1 MSHFLWEHTPKPT
14 FPASILDH
22 QNNSFDE
29 FSKYRYA
36 RAHCEDLA
44 LRNGKKRWELY
55 ALIRSD
61 PKSWEVSLENRSGL
75 EKTLQVG
82 RKRLATMKSIACVL
96 VCLLCATSIAHAQG
110 VGSSGEI
117 TGTVTDSSGAVLPKV
132 AVNVIETQ
140 TGLKRSGVTN
150 GAGQFR
156 FAGLPPATYDVGAEL
171 AGFATQIRK
180 NVAVAVGQT
189 IISDFKLKPSQV
201 ATVVEV
207 TDQPPVVETE
217 RGSQADTITQQY
229 ITDLPIDRRD
239 YLTFT
244 LLAPGVSDSTRL
256 AGDQDFRVKQ
266 TPQSGLSFYGSNG
279 RGNSVTVD
287 GGETSGDSG
296 GERLTVSQDAVQEFQ
311 INRSN
316 YGADLGA
323 ATGASINIVT
333 KSGTNNV
340 HGGLYGFFRNDALD
354 AQNPFSY
361 SQALQAGQT
370 FNPANADT
378 LGSPIKD
385 TLSRQQFGGTL
396 GFPIKKD
403 KTFLF
408 VAFEGLRQD
417 AQNAVPLLIDTDIF
431 RTTAADDAVIAALA
445 SSSAPSVTCL
455 TPPAPASPVVLPPA
469 ECAFALQSILTLNPN
484 PGANP
489 FVTAGQA
496 ALNGFLLNQ
505 FETQGGLF
513 PYDTREYL
521 GSGRLDHRFNE
532 NSEISLTYRY
542 GHDLEESPDVQSL
555 TAFSAGSSIHAYDNN
570 FQATWYRQINSAT
583 QNEARLQWNYES
595 FRVIPNVPGEV
606 GLQIPSFINNLG
618 SNIFIPNYTILRR
631 YEFADNFTMIRSNH
645 TFKFGASE
653 VLRGNHTE
661 SHTFFPGRFVFGS
674 LPGFLLSPCL
684 AATSTADSSLC
695 SGGTTVSGAAI
706 NPLQS
711 ASLGLPQ
718 VYQQGFGNPT
728 YPYYSRPL
736 TGLYAQDSWKV
747 RSNFTL
753 NYGLRYELD
762 SEFAPLTTYKKDF
775 APRVSFA
782 WDPFKNHKTVV
793 RAGYGIFFGPVDA
806 QIPEVDLSLGVVNSN
821 KSAVENKPGAGQVAN
836 LTSIC
841 GFNQGPITIIP
852 GTGASPCNREISIYV
867 DPLGGIP
874 ALGLAGANTVFTT
887 LFGQGLVQCT
897 TPTPGNA
904 ACITPAA
911 VAPLGIEVSNS
922 GPVGP
927 LQVVFVNQPGYRP
940 PIAQQ
945 ASFGIEREIAP
956 GFSIALSGIYS
967 HTQRLPVAIDTNLL
981 AAPYTT
987 LTLANGQ
994 TISYRNWNTT
1004 AAGADPLGGTEPG
1017 GLPCDNPTI
1026 SALQCFVNP
1035 LVVQNNQYSSE
1046 AYALYEGGIL
1056 EIKKRFR
1063 DHFTLFGNYTYSK
1076 GFDTSTDFN
1085 SDYGPQDP
1093 TNLNLDR
1100 ALSEFD
1106 ERHKVV
1112 IAAVFDSP
1120 WKQNILSG
1128 FQLAPIFAYHSGHPF
1143 NLLAGG
1149 EVNGDNH
1156 TTNERP
1162 IGAPRDTGLG
1172 PNYVDF
1178 DMRLS
1183 WRHKLGEK
1191 ADLQFTAEGFNLA
1204 NRTNFASV
1212 NNEVSPLF
1220 AIPAVEGGLG
1230 ETTFNVHGIRPFNA
1244 GGGTATPST
1253 ALAYTSA
1260 FPKRQIQLGMRLSF

>member
-1 MSHFLWEHTPKPT
+1 
-14 FPASILDH
+14 
-22 QNNSFDE
+22 
-29 FSKYRYA
+29 
-36 RAHCEDLA
+36 
-44 LRNGKKRWELY
+44 
-55 ALIRSD
+55 
-61 PKSWEVSLENRSGL
+61 
-75 EKTLQVG
+75 
-82 RKRLATMKSIACVL
+82 MKSLACVL
-96 VCLLCATSIAHAQG
+96 VCFLFATTMAHAQG

-117 TGTVTDSSGAVLPKV
+117 TGTVTDASGAVLAKV
-132 AVNVIETQ
+132 TVNVVETQ
-140 TGLKRSGVTN
+140 TGLKRTAMTGST
-150 GAGQFR
+150 GQYR
-156 FAGLPPATYDVGAEL
+156 VVGLSPATYDVSVEMH
-171 AGFATQIRK
+171 GFATEIRRE
-180 NVAVAVGQT
+180 VTIAIGQT
-189 IISDFKLKPSQV
+189 VTSDFKMKPSQV

-217 RGSQADTITQQY
+217 RGSQADSISQQY

-244 LLAPGVSDSTRL
+244 LLAPGVSDATRL

-266 TPQSGLSFYGSNG
+266 TPTSGLSFYGSNG

-296 GERLTVSQDAVQEFQ
+296 GERLTLSQDAVQEFQ

-316 YGADLGA
+316 YAAELGS

-333 KSGTNNV
+333 KSGTNNM
-340 HGGLYGFFRNDALD
+340 HGSLYGFFRNDAMD
-354 AQNPFSY
+354 AQNPFSF

-378 LGSPIKD
+378 VGSPIKD
-385 TLSRQQFGGTL
+385 TLTRQQFGGTL

-417 AQNAVPLLIDTDIF
+417 AQNAVPLLLDTNVL
-431 RTTAADDAVIAALA
+431 RPTAPQNAIIATLGAN
-445 SSSAPSVTCL
+445 P
-455 TPPAPASPVVLPPA
+455 SPVPVPCLPGLPLPPA
-469 ECAFALQSILTLNPN
+469 ECGFALQSILTVNPTA
-484 PGANP
+484 GG
-489 FVTAGQA
+489 FVTPGQA
-496 ALNGFLLNQ
+496 ALNGFLINQ
-505 FETQGGLF
+505 FETQGGVF
-513 PYDTREYL
+513 PYNSREYQV
-521 GSGRLDHRFNE
+521 STRIDHHFDAN
-532 NSEISLTYRY
+532 NAISVTYRY
-542 GHDLEESPDVQSL
+542 GHDLEQSPDVQSL
-555 TAFSAGSSIHAYDNN
+555 TAFSAGSSIHTYDNN
-570 FQATWYRQINSAT
+570 LQATWYRQFT
-583 QNEARLQWNYES
+583 PMVQNEARVQWDYNS
-595 FRVIPNVPGEV
+595 FDVIPNVPGEV

-618 SNIFIPNYTILRR
+618 TNIFLPNITILRR
-631 YEFADNFTMIRSNH
+631 YEFADNVTMIRGNH
-645 TFKFGASE
+645 SFKFGASE
-653 VLRGNHTE
+653 LLRGNHTE

-674 LPGFLLSPCL
+674 LPGFLISPQL
-684 AATSTADSSLC
+684 A
-695 SGGTTVSGAAI
+695 TTTI
-706 NPLQS
+706 NPVQS
-711 ASLGLPQ
+711 ASFGLPQ

-728 YPYYSRPL
+728 YPYYTRPL
-736 TGLYAQDSWKV
+736 TELYAQDSWKMTP
-747 RSNFTL
+747 SFTL
-753 NYGLRYELD
+753 NYGLRYTLD
-762 SEFAPLTTYKKDF
+762 TQFTPLSTYKKDF

-782 WDPFKNHKTVV
+782 WDPFKDHKTVI
-793 RAGYGIFFGPVDA
+793 RGGYGIFYGPVDV
-806 QIPEVDLSLGVVNSN
+806 QIPDVDLSLGVVNGN
-821 KSAVENKPGAGQVAN
+821 KTAVENSSGAGQVAN
-836 LTSIC
+836 LTGTC
-841 GFNQGPITIIP
+841 GFALGAITIIP
-852 GTGASPCNREISIYV
+852 GSGTSPCNREISIYV
-867 DPLGGIP
+867 DPLGGVP
-874 ALGLAGANTVFTT
+874 ALGLAGANTIYQT
-887 LFGQGLVQCT
+887 LFGQGLIQCT
-897 TPTPGNA
+897 TPAPGNA

-911 VAPLGIEVSNS
+911 VAGPFPGSQPLGISVTNS

-945 ASFGIEREIAP
+945 ASFGIEREITP
-956 GFSIALSGIYS
+956 GFSISLSGIYS

-981 AAPYTT
+981 PAPFTT

-1017 GLPCDNPTI
+1017 GLPCDTQ
-1026 SALQCFVNP
+1026 QCFVNP
-1035 LVVQNNQYSSE
+1035 LVVQNNQYTSA
-1046 AYALYEGGIL
+1046 AYALYEGGIV
-1056 EIKKRFR
+1056 EVKKRFS

-1112 IAAVFDSP
+1112 IAGVIDSP
-1120 WKQNILSG
+1120 WQQRILSG

-1149 EVNGDNH
+1149 EVNGNNH

-1183 WRHKLGEK
+1183 WRHQLGEK
-1191 ADLQFTAEGFNLA
+1191 ANLQITAEGFNLA

-1220 AIPAVEGGLG
+1220 GLTPG
-1230 ETTFNVHGIRPFNA
+1230 FATFNVSGIRP
-1244 GGGTATPST
+1244 GTIVNGQAATPST
-1253 ALAYTSA
+1253 PLAFTSA
-1260 FPKRQIQLGMRLSF
+1260 FPKRQIQLGLRLTF